1 MQVRLPPAI
10 NDVVQRHTK
19 WLKRKLYDQRE
30 RNGDIAFVFLPAG
43 DAEAEAD
50 IDIPVP
56 EHALA
61 DRPAAANDSA
71 QNAAASDL
79 EMRDENEGEQPKKIK
94 CHR

>member
-43 DAEAEAD
+43 DAEAEAEGSGD
-50 IDIPVP
+50 ATAKEEIRKEEVIFKGRQKKKLLRNAYNPKSIHEGDR
-56 EHALA
+56 AL
-61 DRPAAANDSA
+61 
-71 QNAAASDL
+71 L
-79 EMRDENEGEQPKKIK
+79 LG
-94 CHR
+94 